1 MVLERET
8 VKELALRLGFDAVGV
23 APAALLSGEVGYL
36 KAWVEAGKQGSM
48 AYMERNME
56 VRENPGRLVPG
67 VRSVIVTLTNY
78 YSSCRQSED
87 VPRIALYARG
97 KDYHEVIKKRLWLL
111 LDSLCSLAPEVRGR
125 CFVDSAPVLEHAWA
139 RRAGLGW
146 QGKNT
151 LLIRKGLGSY
161 CFIGVLMVTAEFDAY
176 DQPFTASYC
185 GTCTRCVEACP
196 TGALTAGEVDARK
209 CISYQTIE
217 NKGEYPEALKR
228 LAGNRIFGCDAC
240 QEVCPWNRHVADHHI
255 PDFLPSPDVMALTAK
270 DWETMS
276 PGRFKALF
284 QNTPLERT
292 GLKRLK
298 RNL

>member
-1 MVLERET
+1 M
-8 VKELALRLGFDAVGV
+8 
-23 APAALLSGEVGYL
+23 
-36 KAWVEAGKQGSM
+36 
-48 AYMERNME
+48 
-56 VRENPGRLVPG
+56 
-67 VRSVIVTLTNY
+67 
-78 YSSCRQSED
+78 
-87 VPRIALYARG
+87 
-97 KDYHEVIKKRLWLL
+97 IKKRLWLL
-111 LDSLCSLAPEVRGR
+111 LDSLCFLVPEVTGR

-240 QEVCPWNRHVADHHI
+240 QEVCPWNKGVADHHI
-255 PDFLPSPDVMALTAK
+255 PDFLPSPEVMALTAK